1 MTQRLDHLKE
11 TASQTAGPY
20 IHIGATP
27 NFSGISG
34 IYPEDLGKTMVA
46 RGAKGERITI
56 VGHVIDG
63 GGAALKD
70 ALVEIWQADAAGLYN
85 SPQEKRGK
93 ADPNFTGFGRQP
105 TDLKTGEYRFE
116 TIKPGSVPFVDGRPM
131 APHVT
136 FWLIARGI
144 NLGLHTRMYFS
155 DETAANAHLAEE
167 DWNRGAPPSTQQS
180 FSAEPSFSLRPTVSG
195 VSVLVRYITRVTER
209 HEVSTRIYHAAV
221 ELVRNAKL
229 AEAATE
235 PAAPLKPS

>member
-155 DETAANAHLAEE
+155 DETAANAQCPVLARLE
-167 DWNRGAPPSTQQS
+167 DQS
-180 FSAEPSFSLRPTVSG
+180 RAKTLIAQRSEKDGKAVYTFDIRLQGEGETVFFD
-195 VSVLVRYITRVTER
+195 I
-209 HEVSTRIYHAAV
+209 
-221 ELVRNAKL
+221 
-229 AEAATE
+229 
-235 PAAPLKPS
+235 